1 VGLATQSGTPSA
13 WLRVLHDEIAA
24 FAESMAATG
33 SSRPPEIATLLADV
47 AQSASRTAELS
58 GSVLAMLDYAVLD
71 IGATIRRWDS
81 ELPVLRQ
88 SIDRL
93 SLMLDEWPGLMKLA
107 RDALRSPDET
117 WLAQLRLLCSM
128 LPRLPDVADDHLR
141 GGQGGSLSVAEV
153 LGARLSAIRSMLGAS
168 CPVEA

>member
-1 VGLATQSGTPSA
+1 
-13 WLRVLHDEIAA
+13 
-24 FAESMAATG
+24 M
-33 SSRPPEIATLLADV
+33 ATLLGDV
-47 AQSASRTAELS
+47 AESASRTAELS

-107 RDALRSPDET
+107 HDALRGPDEA
-117 WLAQLRLLCSM
+117 LFVQLRLLCSM
-128 LPRLPDVADDHLR
+128 LPRLPDAVDDHAR
-141 GGQGGSLSVAEV
+141 GVRGASLSVAEV

-168 CPVEA
+168 RPVEA